1 GLPKL
6 RRFQDAFPASY
17 RERFS
22 PEQAALD
29 IGALDV
35 VLSGER
41 KLVLS
46 LYRTVDAKDGELR
59 LRLFHRD
66 EPVPLS
72 DVMPMLENMGLKV
85 LTEDPFR

>member
-1 GLPKL
+1 
-6 RRFQDAFPASY
+6 
-17 RERFS
+17 
-22 PEQAALD
+22 
-29 IGALDV
+29 
-35 VLSGER
+35 ER

-85 LTEDPFR
+85 LTEDPFRIRPRLDQAQRKATVYLHDLLMSLRDAREIDLP